1 MLMDLDV
8 RWIQLQHAMQADKEL
23 GPAWGINLC
32 LSNPD
37 NHSLTYQGGR
47 MDGSGDPL
55 NTWMLVVL
63 FA

>member
-1 MLMDLDV
+1 M
-8 RWIQLQHAMQADKEL
+8 HAMQADKEL

-37 NHSLTYQGGR
+37 KHSLTYQGGR